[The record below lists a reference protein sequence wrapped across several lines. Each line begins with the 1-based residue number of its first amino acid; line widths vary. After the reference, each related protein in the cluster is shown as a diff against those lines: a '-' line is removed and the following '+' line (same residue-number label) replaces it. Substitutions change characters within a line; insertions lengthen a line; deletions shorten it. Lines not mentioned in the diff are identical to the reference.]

1 MFGEGATKKSYAV
14 LCLSEDETH
23 ISSVFEDAAKDG
35 TSPAE
40 FRVLDCNYVLPSS
53 EKSIADRFKL
63 NLKQRPTVFVSGHA
77 GPPKQVPY
85 ECIMCFREQQNGVDQ
100 IETTTTTSLTLF
112 LSYKHTH
119 IYIYPLDSLQTLE
132 NGQNVSQVT

>member
-1 MFGEGATKKSYAV
+1 MFGEGATKKSYAI

-63 NLKQRPTVFVSGHA
+63 NLKQRPTVFVSGHM
-77 GPPKQVPY
+77 GPPKQVR
-85 ECIMCFREQQNGVDQ
+85 IMFVRQWALMDLEPQSH
-100 IETTTTTSLTLF
+100 IF
-112 LSYKHTH
+112 LHRFPRNT
-119 IYIYPLDSLQTLE
+119 
-132 NGQNVSQVT
+132 